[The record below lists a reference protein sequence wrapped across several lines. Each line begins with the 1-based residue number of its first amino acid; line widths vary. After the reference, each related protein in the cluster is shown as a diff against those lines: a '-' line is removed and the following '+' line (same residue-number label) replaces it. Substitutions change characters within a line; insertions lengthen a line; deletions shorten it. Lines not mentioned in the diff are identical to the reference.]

1 MDVSFVIG
9 FLCWHLSSFRA
20 NRIYFTILFLLFL
33 IDNHWA
39 IKGNHAGHSFALSDQ
54 SRDVHVRPFFL
65 NNDKMPPTDR
75 KVRKDMLLILRVTI
89 KLID

>member
-1 MDVSFVIG
+1 M
-9 FLCWHLSSFRA
+9 
-20 NRIYFTILFLLFL
+20 
-33 IDNHWA
+33 
-39 IKGNHAGHSFALSDQ
+39 
-54 SRDVHVRPFFL
+54 HVRPFFL